1 MVLVERMDSFTL
13 CCAKHLQPKW
23 GALACA
29 RRLLA
34 WWCRAVLLGLMLCT
48 GVAQAESDTPPQPLT
63 VTRTAD
69 GLYLSARLPL
79 ELPAGLQDVLYK
91 GVPLHFVWQADLLR
105 SRWYWWDETLAS
117 HKRVVRLAYQPLTR
131 RWRLSVD
138 NGAADE
144 LPGLN
149 ALHQTVDS
157 LDEALALVARVSS
170 WRLTEGVRLQ
180 SRETYRLDFVFYLD
194 STRLPRPLQIG
205 PGNGSGL
212 SFRFEQQLTVPPLQL
227 GSSDL
232 AGGTFRLAGSEAVP

>member
-1 MVLVERMDSFTL
+1 MVFFTL
-13 CCAKHLQPKW
+13 CCAKHLQPKR
-23 GALACA
+23 GALAFA
-29 RRLLA
+29 RRLVA
-34 WWCRAVLLGLMLCT
+34 WWYRAVLLGLLLCT
-48 GVAQAESDTPPQPLT
+48 GGAQAESETPTQPLT
-63 VTRTAD
+63 LTRTAD

-138 NGAADE
+138 NGTADD

-157 LDEALALVARVSS
+157 LDEALPLVARVSS
-170 WRLTEGVRLQ
+170 WRLAEGVRMQ
-180 SRETYRLDFVFYLD
+180 SREAYRLDFVFYLD
-194 STRLPRPLQIG
+194 SSRLPRPLQIG
-205 PGNGSGL
+205 PGNVSGL
-212 SFRFEQQLTVPPLQL
+212 SFRFEQQLTVPPVQP
-227 GSSDL
+227 GSSDA
-232 AGGTFRLAGSEAVP
+232 AGGAFRLAGSEAVP